1 MASTTSIEDYKQ
13 IARQIPEDVAT
24 EKKLDLIDDLQA
36 ENAVENDTF
45 TVHRGREAIRD
56 HLEGTFTS
64 FPDLTATVEQIIGE
78 GDTVAM
84 RVTLRG
90 THEGKFMGIEP
101 TGREFEVQNMVFTR
115 VDDEKIIERR
125 IQPDVFGMLQQLGV
139 TDQEVG

>member
-1 MASTTSIEDYKQ
+1 MASTTSIEDHKQ

-24 EKKLDLIDDLQA
+24 ERNLDLIDDLYA
-36 ENAVENDTF
+36 EDAVEYDTF
-45 TVHRGREAIRD
+45 TVHRGLEAIRD

-90 THEGKFMGIEP
+90 THEGEFMGIEP
-101 TGREFEVQNMVFTR
+101 TDREFEVQNMVFTR
-115 VDDEKIIERR
+115 VEDGQIVERR

-139 TDQEVG
+139 TDLDVG